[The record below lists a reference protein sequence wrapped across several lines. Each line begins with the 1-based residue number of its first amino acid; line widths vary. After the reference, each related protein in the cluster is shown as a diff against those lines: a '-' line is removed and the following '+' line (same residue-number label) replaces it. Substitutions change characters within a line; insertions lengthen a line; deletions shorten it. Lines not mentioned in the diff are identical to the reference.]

1 MLSRLIARLKAWLP
15 TPQTLLAQRWLRW
28 LAPYMT
34 HPRLWHLSRKG
45 VALGVALGIFFG
57 LLLPFAQ
64 MPAATGMAIVLRA
77 NVPVAIASTFV
88 TNPLTFGPIYYVAYR
103 LGRAVL
109 PESQATPP
117 PEAHGEADRVVQD
130 MVQEQQDVSGRHP
143 WRERLARWW
152 QRLGQIGKPL
162 IVGLALLATAS
173 GLAVYF
179 IAEALWRLRVR
190 WNRRQRRR
198 ERAQDPGDGAD

>member
-1 MLSRLIARLKAWLP
+1 MSRLITRLKAWLP
-15 TPQTLLAQRWLRW
+15 TPQALLNQRGLRW
-28 LAPYMT
+28 LAPYMK

-64 MPAATGMAIVLRA
+64 TPAATGMAIVLRA

-88 TNPLTFGPIYYVAYR
+88 TNPLTFGPIYYAAYR
-103 LGRAVL
+103 LGIAVL
-109 PESQATPP
+109 PGSHAVPASDAQ
-117 PEAHGEADRVVQD
+117 GERVLQD
-130 MVQEQQDVSGRHP
+130 MTQEQQEVAPSRS

-162 IVGLALLATAS
+162 IVGLALIATAS

-190 WNRRQRRR
+190 WNRRQRTRG
-198 ERAQDPGDGAD
+198 RARDAAD